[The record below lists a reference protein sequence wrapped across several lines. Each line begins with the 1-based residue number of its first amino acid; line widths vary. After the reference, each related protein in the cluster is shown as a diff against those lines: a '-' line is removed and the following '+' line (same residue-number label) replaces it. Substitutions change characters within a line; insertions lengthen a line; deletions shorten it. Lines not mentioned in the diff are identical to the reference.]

1 MSRCKLLSLRAAIV
15 LPGAFAEGVLAVL
28 LPWSIAQ
35 AAIGTS
41 WLGFLSALLVAAA
54 IVGTVLASPVSQRIG
69 SRRMTVYSANISCLC
84 IVCGTV
90 MWMVDLKLI
99 AFALAL
105 CAMAFDGMADLGF
118 AARTPVMAR
127 LYKLSLVSFSGGNWL
142 WGIVGLAMGSSLA
155 GWLVSLSQVTAL
167 LIALSANSLL
177 VAISLSRMM
186 PRDGRGLQNQESH
199 WKTAFSA
206 KLWTP
211 QMIALTTCMVWLSFV
226 YGPMDNLLIP
236 AQLTSQQREASVF
249 GMLVTA
255 GGLGL
260 AVGLAFTQAKH
271 AYSGTSKVHILWFGV
286 LAAILQIALI
296 WWAPDNWLLIVGT
309 FITAAVFSP
318 FLPMTESTLLL
329 AVKPPSR
336 TLVLAVVGTLASGAD
351 MLGTAAAGWA
361 MHYAGVDR
369 VLAGCALA
377 LSPLLVYLYS
387 VRGSFN
393 QRPHVA

>member
-1 MSRCKLLSLRAAIV
+1 MSRCKLLSLRVAIV

-41 WLGFLSALLVAAA
+41 WLGFLSALLVLAA
-54 IVGTVLASPVSQRIG
+54 IVGTVLASPVSHRIG
-69 SRRMTVYSANISCLC
+69 SRRMTVYGAIISCLC
-84 IVCGTV
+84 IIGGTV
-90 MWMVDLKLI
+90 MWIVDLKLV

-105 CAMAFDGMADLGF
+105 CAMAVDGMADLGF
-118 AARTPVMAR
+118 AARTPVIAR
-127 LYKLSLVSFSGGNWL
+127 WYKLSLVSFSGGNWL
-142 WGIVGLAMGSSLA
+142 WGIVGLALGSSMA
-155 GWLVSLSQVTAL
+155 GWLVSMNHVTVL
-167 LIALSANSLL
+167 LIVLSANSLI
-177 VAISLSRMM
+177 VAISLSKMM
-186 PRDGRGLQNQESH
+186 PRDGRSH
-199 WKTAFSA
+199 QKQDGHWTAAFSGE
-206 KLWTP
+206 LWTP

-236 AQLTSQQREASVF
+236 AQLTSNHRDASVF

-260 AVGLAFTQAKH
+260 AVGLALTQAKH
-271 AYSGTSKVHILWFGV
+271 AYSATSKVLILWFGI
-286 LAAILQIALI
+286 LAAILQIVLI
-296 WWAPDNWLLIVGT
+296 WWAPENWLLIVGT

-329 AVKPPSR
+329 AVKAPSR

-361 MHYAGVDR
+361 IHYAGVDR
-369 VLAGCALA
+369 VLAVCALA
-377 LSPLLVYLYS
+377 LSPLLMYLYLA
-387 VRGSFN
+387 RGSFSN
-393 QRPHVA
+393 RQ

>member
-1 MSRCKLLSLRAAIV
+1 MKRYRLVALRTAIV

-41 WLGFLSALLVAAA
+41 WLGMSSALLVAAA
-54 IVGTVLASPVSQRIG
+54 IVGTVLASPASHRLG
-69 SRRMTVYSANISCLC
+69 SRRMTVYAAIISCLC
-84 IVCGTV
+84 IIGGTV
-90 MWMVDLKLI
+90 MWVVDLKLV

-105 CAMAFDGMADLGF
+105 CAMAVDGMADLGF
-118 AARTPVMAR
+118 AARTPVIAR
-127 LYKLSLVSFSGGNWL
+127 WYKLSLVSFSGGNWL
-142 WGIVGLAMGSSLA
+142 WGIVGLALGSSMA
-155 GWLVSLSQVTAL
+155 GWLVSMNHVTVL
-167 LIALSANSLL
+167 LIVLCANSLI
-177 VAISLSRMM
+177 VAISLSKMM
-186 PRDGRGLQNQESH
+186 PRDGRGHQKQDGH
-199 WKTAFSA
+199 WKAAFSGE
-206 KLWTP
+206 LWTP
-211 QMIALTTCMVWLSFV
+211 QMIALTTCIVWLSFV

-236 AQLTSQQREASVF
+236 AQLTSNYRDASVF

-260 AVGLAFTQAKH
+260 AVGLGLTQAKH
-271 AYSGTSKVHILWFGV
+271 AYSATSKILILWFGIV
-286 LAAILQIALI
+286 AAILQIVLI
-296 WWAPDNWLLIVGT
+296 WWVPENWLLIAGT

-329 AVKPPSR
+329 AVKAPSR

-361 MHYAGVDR
+361 IHYAGVDR

-377 LSPLLVYLYS
+377 LSPLLVYLYFA
-387 VRGSFN
+387 RGSFN
-393 QRPHVA
+393 SRQ